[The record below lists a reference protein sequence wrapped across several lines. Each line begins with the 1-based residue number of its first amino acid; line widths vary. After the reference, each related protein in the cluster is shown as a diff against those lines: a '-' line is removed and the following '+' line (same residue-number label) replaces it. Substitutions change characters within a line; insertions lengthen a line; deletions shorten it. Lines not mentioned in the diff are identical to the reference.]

1 MVFEKVNGNNAY
13 LCGEQFKV
21 RKGIIVGIV
30 NS

>member
-21 RKGIIVGIV
+21 RKGIVGIV